1 MMGTFLL
8 LLREKKKKKL
18 RKSSAS
24 TVWWEGKFVPAETK
38 SCLPLTLHVTPQVS
52 RGTVIPPSLA
62 EPINMPQ
69 CSFPLVYL
77 KKVRLWEAMS
87 KYGPYSYSRN

>member
-1 MMGTFLL
+1 M
-8 LLREKKKKKL
+8 
-18 RKSSAS
+18 
-24 TVWWEGKFVPAETK
+24 PAETK

-52 RGTVIPPSLA
+52 RETVIPPSLV
-62 EPINMPQ
+62 ESINIPH

-87 KYGPYSYSRN
+87 KYGS